1 MIKTTR
7 IKYSQAPR
15 IIVDDLSP
23 QCDGVKQTFTL
34 SRPVPEWA
42 PYCLVFNGQLYT
54 NTAYKQWFVLDDDRK
69 TIHTSFITP
78 PTKGPNKSLILIV
91 GVAGMED
98 LAVDWDDIVNK
109 PEIPTEEEL
118 SAETDARIAADEAL
132 RADIPQVV
140 QTTGTSTSK
149 VMSQNATSKLI
160 YQNPTT
166 KKTININGR
175 TTYDY
180 DGAIQIGASSL
191 ASEDNIIAIGN
202 NAQSNEG
209 ADCTDAVIIG
219 HSANGGGYKSVT
231 IGSEAECDGDNSVA
245 IGDGSR
251 TGFSDDYVVSF
262 GDAPNEYTHY
272 AGFTRRIVNITDP
285 VDTQDA
291 ATKHYVDGSVSGA
304 IGNLATVATSGSY
317 NDLSNKPTI
326 PAAQV
331 NSDWNASSGKAQIL
345 NRPTLATVA
354 TSGSYNDLSNKP
366 TIPAAQVNSDWNA
379 SSGKAQI
386 LNKPTLATV
395 ATSGSYNDLTNKPT
409 IPSGQIQS
417 DWNQTNTSEVDFIK
431 NKPTIPTVNNA
442 TLTITQNGTSVGTFT
457 ANASSNKT
465 IAVTDTTYSDATTS
479 ASGLMSA
486 SDKTKLN
493 GIATGAEVNVQSD
506 WNQATTTADDY
517 IKNKPT
523 LAAVATSG
531 DYADLSGT
539 PSIPTFT
546 LQNTDP
552 GEGGTLAAN
561 SFIGVYQ

>member
-98 LAVDWDDIVNK
+98 LAVDWADIVNK
-109 PEIPTEEEL
+109 PEIPTEEVVDAKDAAVL
-118 SAETDARIAADEAL
+118 SESKGYTDGKIGDLATVAR
-132 RADIPQVV
+132 
-140 QTTGTSTSK
+140 TG
-149 VMSQNATSKLI
+149 
-160 YQNPTT
+160 
-166 KKTININGR
+166 
-175 TTYDY
+175 DY
-180 DGAIQIGASSL
+180 DDL
-191 ASEDNIIAIGN
+191 
-202 NAQSNEG
+202 
-209 ADCTDAVIIG
+209 
-219 HSANGGGYKSVT
+219 
-231 IGSEAECDGDNSVA
+231 
-245 IGDGSR
+245 
-251 TGFSDDYVVSF
+251 SDKP
-262 GDAPNEYTHY
+262 A
-272 AGFTRRIVNITDP
+272 
-285 VDTQDA
+285 
-291 ATKHYVDGSVSGA
+291 
-304 IGNLATVATSGSY
+304 LATVATSGSY

>member
-109 PEIPTEEEL
+109 PEIPTEEVVDAKDAAVL
-118 SAETDARIAADEAL
+118 SESKGYTDGKIGDLATVAR
-132 RADIPQVV
+132 
-140 QTTGTSTSK
+140 TG
-149 VMSQNATSKLI
+149 
-160 YQNPTT
+160 
-166 KKTININGR
+166 
-175 TTYDY
+175 DY
-180 DGAIQIGASSL
+180 DDL
-191 ASEDNIIAIGN
+191 
-202 NAQSNEG
+202 
-209 ADCTDAVIIG
+209 
-219 HSANGGGYKSVT
+219 
-231 IGSEAECDGDNSVA
+231 
-245 IGDGSR
+245 
-251 TGFSDDYVVSF
+251 SDK
-262 GDAPNEYTHY
+262 
-272 AGFTRRIVNITDP
+272 P
-285 VDTQDA
+285 V
-291 ATKHYVDGSVSGA
+291 
-304 IGNLATVATSGSY
+304 LATVATSGSY

-345 NRPTLATVA
+345 NKPALATVA

-417 DWNQTNTSEVDFIK
+417 DWSQTNTSEVDYIK

-506 WNQATTTADDY
+506 WSQTTTTADDY

-523 LAAVATSG
+523 LATVATSG
-531 DYADLSGT
+531 SYNDLSNKPTIPAAQVNSDWSASSGVAQILNKPTLATVATSGAYSDLSGT
-539 PSIPTFT
+539 PSVPTFT